1 MGACRAG
8 GRARATGRVK
18 RALAAILPTVWHRI
32 RQVALYFLLGF
43 TVAFVIYLF
52 LRFNADQ
59 VLLGMAIGAAAG
71 LVTAAGLMWLE
82 HQFPDDARR

>member
-1 MGACRAG
+1 MPPGIRAG
-8 GRARATGRVK
+8 RPEHVRRT
-18 RALAAILPTVWHRI
+18 LAAILPTVWHRI

-59 VLLGMAIGAAAG
+59 VLLGIAVGAAAG

-82 HQFPDDARR
+82 HQFPDNARR